1 MYKQLVILLFNFIV
15 RTKKAWKE
23 CSEAQDTDNAGFL
36 KSYLYPVFGII
47 ALFSFAG
54 ILLYL
59 KKWDVQIAIKQVV
72 INTVSCFAGFYIAVF
87 ALSRLSRK
95 YFGQNLTTAVC
106 ERFTGYASA
115 AAYVITMFYAFFPFL
130 TYIQLLTVY
139 TFYIVWQGSAH
150 YLQIK
155 NEYLT
160 KFTIFAG
167 IIIILAPLIM
177 RWLLVLTI
185 PGAGKF

>member
-1 MYKQLVILLFNFIV
+1 MYKQLVILLFNFII
-15 RTKKAWKE
+15 RPEKAWKE
-23 CSEAQDTDNAGFL
+23 CNKKQDSDNADFL

-59 KKWDVQIAIKQVV
+59 KKWDIQLAIKQVI
-72 INTVSCFAGFYIAVF
+72 INTVPCFAGFYLTVY
-87 ALSRLSRK
+87 ALPHLSMK
-95 YFGQNLTTAVC
+95 FFEQKLTTAIC

-115 AAYVITMFYAFFPFL
+115 VIYVTAMLYSIFPYL
-130 TYIQLLTVY
+130 PVIQLFTLY
-139 TFYIVWQGSAH
+139 TFYIVWQGGAH

-167 IIIILAPLIM
+167 MIIILAPLIV
-177 RWLLVLTI
+177 RLVLFLTI
-185 PGAGKF
+185 SGSGKF

>member
-1 MYKQLVILLFNFIV
+1 MYKQLVILLFNLIV
-15 RTKKAWKE
+15 RPKKAWKE
-23 CSEAQDTDNAGFL
+23 CSKEQDTDNAGFL

-59 KKWDVQIAIKQVV
+59 KKWDVQIAIRQVI
-72 INTVSCFAGFYIAVF
+72 INTVSCFAGFYLAVF
-87 ALSRLSRK
+87 TLSRLGMK
-95 YFGQNLTTAVC
+95 YFKQNLTTAVC

-115 AAYVITMFYAFFPFL
+115 AIYVTAALYAFFSFL
-130 TYIQLLTVY
+130 PVIQLFTIY
-139 TFYIVWQGSAH
+139 TFYIVWQGGAH

-177 RWLLVLTI
+177 HWLLVFTI
-185 PGAGKF
+185 PGAGKV

>member
-1 MYKQLVILLFNFIV
+1 MYKQLVILLLNFII
-15 RTKKAWKE
+15 RPGKAWKE
-23 CSEAQDTDNAGFL
+23 CSEEQDTDNTDFL

-59 KKWDVQIAIKQVV
+59 KKWDVQIAIKQVI
-72 INTVSCFAGFYIAVF
+72 INTVSCFAGFYLAVF
-87 ALSRLSRK
+87 ALSRLNMK
-95 YFGQNLTTAVC
+95 YFGQQLTAAVC

-115 AAYVITMFYAFFPFL
+115 AIYVTAILYSFFLFL
-130 TYIQLLTVY
+130 PIIQLLSLY
-139 TFYIVWQGSAH
+139 TFYIVWQGGAH

-167 IIIILAPLIM
+167 IIIILVPVIVRYLLI
-177 RWLLVLTI
+177 LTI
-185 PGAGKF
+185 HGAVKF

>member
-1 MYKQLVILLFNFIV
+1 MYKQLVILLFSFII
-15 RTKKAWKE
+15 RPEKTWKE
-23 CSEAQDTDNAGFL
+23 RNKEQDSDNVEFF

-54 ILLYL
+54 IVIYL
-59 KKWDVQIAIKQVV
+59 KRWDIQLAIMQVI
-72 INTVSCFAGFYIAVF
+72 INTVPYFAGFYIAAN
-87 ALSRLSRK
+87 ALPRLSRK
-95 YFGQNLTTAVC
+95 IFEQKPLTVIC

-115 AAYVITMFYAFFPFL
+115 AIYAFFPFS

-139 TFYIVWQGSAH
+139 TFYIVRQGAAH

-155 NEYLT
+155 KEYLT

-167 IIIILAPLIM
+167 IIIILAPLIV
-177 RWLLVLTI
+177 RWILVLTI
-185 PGAGKF
+185 PGIEKF

>member
-15 RTKKAWKE
+15 HPEKTWKKCNE
-23 CSEAQDTDNAGFL
+23 EQDSDNAGFL
-36 KSYLYPVFGII
+36 KSYLYPAFGIL
-47 ALFSFAG
+47 ALCSFTG

-59 KKWDVQIAIKQVV
+59 KKWDVQIAIRQVI
-72 INTVSCFAGFYIAVF
+72 INVVSCFAGFYIVVF
-87 ALSRLSRK
+87 ILSRLSRK
-95 YFGQNLTTAVC
+95 HFGQNLAAEVC

-115 AAYVITMFYAFFPFL
+115 AIYVTAMFYSFIPLFPF
-130 TYIQLLTVY
+130 IQLLTLY

-150 YLQIK
+150 YLRIK

-167 IIIILAPLIM
+167 IIIILAPLII

>member
-15 RTKKAWKE
+15 RPGKTWKE
-23 CSEAQDTDNAGFL
+23 CSEEQDTDNVGFL

-87 ALSRLSRK
+87 ALSRLSMK
-95 YFGQNLTTAVC
+95 YFGQKLTTAVC

-115 AAYVITMFYAFFPFL
+115 ATYVTAMLYAFLPFIPF
-130 TYIQLLTVY
+130 IQLLTLY
-139 TFYIVWQGSAH
+139 TFYIVWQGAIH
-150 YLQIK
+150 YFQIK
-155 NEYLT
+155 TEYLT

-167 IIIILAPLIM
+167 IIIILVPLII
-177 RWLLVLTI
+177 RWLLTLTI
-185 PGAGKF
+185 PGTGII